1 MRVPAIRRERPEE
14 VLVMKKRSGEKAGW
28 VAGWAGGFVW
38 VLILALLFLYRQNF
52 AQGLA
57 GVALTGIAAAAV
69 LSCAPWR
76 HPSTPYW
83 KLMLAPYGLFL
94 VAVAWAVWSFGG
106 PEPLGFNWW
115 NLLWLMPALSPF
127 GFLGSTTW
135 ERSDA
140 RSGPAPDS
148 DPTSR
153 PRS

>member
-1 MRVPAIRRERPEE
+1 
-14 VLVMKKRSGEKAGW
+14 MKKRSGEKAGW

-38 VLILALLFLYRQNF
+38 VRILALLFLYRQNF

-127 GFLGSTTW
+127 GFSRQHTRGNDPMPDQAQRRTAIPP
-135 ERSDA
+135 RA
-140 RSGPAPDS
+140 PAAEPWRWAAEK
-148 DPTSR
+148 P
-153 PRS
+153 